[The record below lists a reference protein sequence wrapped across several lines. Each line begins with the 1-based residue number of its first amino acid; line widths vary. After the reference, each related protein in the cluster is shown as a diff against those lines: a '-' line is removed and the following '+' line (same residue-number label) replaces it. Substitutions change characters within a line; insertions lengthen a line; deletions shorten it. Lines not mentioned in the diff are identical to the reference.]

1 MGCRGVSSLL
11 YLGNAFKRESN
22 ERQHIIIR
30 WQSANVVSSL
40 GIQRR
45 ALGRVGSSEESSRG
59 R

>member
-11 YLGNAFKRESN
+11 GNAFERESN
-22 ERQHIIIR
+22 ERQHIIIK